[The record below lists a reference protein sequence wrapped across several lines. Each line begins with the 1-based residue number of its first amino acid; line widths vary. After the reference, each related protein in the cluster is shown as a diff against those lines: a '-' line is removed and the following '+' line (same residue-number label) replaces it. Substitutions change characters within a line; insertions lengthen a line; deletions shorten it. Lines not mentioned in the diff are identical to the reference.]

1 MNDPQN
7 KPHSRDSATPSPTH
21 ADLSDLLSPKRRT
34 ESAEQKGN
42 ASPHLNATVPT
53 PSATPPSRARQSGDT
68 AARMRAF
75 PAVALVVALAAGITL
90 GVLGADRVRHWLGF
104 SSPHANSDAG
114 TARQLWTC
122 GMHPQVIQ
130 DKPGNCPICG
140 MALEPLKTDPT
151 TSMTQVSTER
161 KIKYWWD
168 PMMNP
173 PYISDKPGKSP
184 MGMDLVPVYADE
196 VSGGA
201 AITIDPAVV
210 QNMGVR
216 VVQIGQGP
224 IRRAIRA
231 VGYLEQAQPRIHDVN
246 LRVSGWVEMLHADT
260 DGMTITKG
268 QPLFELY
275 SPEVQVAVE
284 ELITAQQAVE
294 ELPADTDDT
303 ARKTAD
309 VLAGAAR
316 RKLEQWGLEPSQ
328 IDELAKL
335 DRAPRTI
342 TFLSPITGEVS
353 EKMVV
358 QGAMVK
364 MGERALRLVD
374 RSVLWLDAQVHA
386 QDLAF
391 IKIGQK
397 VDAVIESIPGRQFQ
411 GEIIFVHPQVDPMT
425 RTAKVRMVLDNQQLT
440 LRPGMFATAIVTAQL
455 SDNALLVP
463 REAILDTGT
472 RQVVFVSLDKGH
484 FEPRKIKT
492 GLASNDGSV
501 QVLSGLAAGETVVT
515 SGQFLMDAESRMK
528 EAIQKHLNDKLL
540 SSMPTSAAEHQG
552 HAPSKKP
559 STDMHQGHGQAG
571 AATAPI
577 IAGSA
582 EWRSAVD
589 AVVTEYLRISSALGS
604 VQKENTP
611 MALGGLRQAGMM
623 LARYADTQIQKSLA
637 QSVQRTIEPLVDQPL
652 DKQREAFRQLN
663 DAVIAMIDAS
673 PPSQDVAT
681 RLFVYYCPMA
691 KGQWLQASAEMANP
705 YYATHMKQCGEV
717 KRTINAVK

>member
-1 MNDPQN
+1 MKDSQN
-7 KPHSRDSATPSPTH
+7 KPHSGDSATPSPTP
-21 ADLSDLLSPKRRT
+21 ADLSALPSPELRT
-34 ESAEQKGN
+34 EPAEQKGSD
-42 ASPHLNATVPT
+42 SPRLDAAAPT
-53 PSATPPSRARQSGDT
+53 PSSTQPSRAQRGGDI

-75 PAVALVVALAAGITL
+75 PAVALVVALAAGVTL
-90 GVLGADRVRHWLGF
+90 GVLGADRIRHWLGF

-114 TARQLWTC
+114 TAQQLWTC

-140 MALEPLKTDPT
+140 MALEPLKTDAT
-151 TSMTQVSTER
+151 AGAAQASAER

-216 VVQIGQGP
+216 VAQISQGP
-224 IRRAIRA
+224 IRRTVRA
-231 VGYLEQAQPRIHDVN
+231 VGYLEQAQPRIHDIN
-246 LRVSGWVEMLHADT
+246 LRVSGWVEALHADT
-260 DGMTITKG
+260 DGMMVKKG
-268 QPLFELY
+268 HPLFELY

-284 ELITAQQAVE
+284 ELITARRAVE
-294 ELPADTDDT
+294 DLPADADET

-309 VLAGAAR
+309 VLVGAAR

-328 IDELAKL
+328 IDEMAKL

-342 TFLSPITGEVS
+342 TFLSPITGEVTD
-353 EKMVV
+353 KMVV

-386 QDLAF
+386 QDLVF

-397 VDAVIESIPGRQFQ
+397 VDATIESAPGQQFQ
-411 GEIIFVHPQVDPMT
+411 GEVIFVHPQVDPMT
-425 RTAKVRMVLDNQQLT
+425 RTAKVRMVLDNQPLT
-440 LRPGMFATAIVTAQL
+440 LRPGMFATAIITAQL
-455 SDNALLVP
+455 TDNALLVP

-492 GLASNDGSV
+492 GIASNDGSV

-540 SSMPTSAAEHQG
+540 SAMPARAAEHQG
-552 HAPSKKP
+552 HAPSTKP
-559 STDMHQGHGQAG
+559 STNTHQGHGQAG
-571 AATAPI
+571 ASTTQI

-589 AVVTEYLRISSALGS
+589 AVVTEYLRLSAALGS

-611 MALGGLRQAGMM
+611 MDLGGLPQAATL
-623 LARYADTQIQKSLA
+623 LAKYADNQMHKSLA
-637 QSVQRTIEPLVDQPL
+637 QSVQRTVEPLMNQPL
-652 DKQREAFRQLN
+652 DKQREGFKQLS
-663 DAVIAMIDAS
+663 DAVIAMIDVS
-673 PPSQDVAT
+673 PPSQEVAAK
-681 RLFVYYCPMA
+681 LFVYYCPMA

-717 KRTINAVK
+717 KRTIDAAK